1 MNKIIEKVLLIFLL
15 IQPFLDVIAT
25 TNYSI
30 LNIIVRGLFLLLIV
44 IYLLFNKKNIAILIS
59 TLTAGLIL
67 FGINVYFNLGIVTSI
82 SSIMKL
88 YYLPITILFFVNIKN
103 SIDNKIIT
111 YVLFIYLILF
121 LSSYIFGF
129 GYNNYKL
136 SDGKQGFRGI
146 FNSINEI
153 SAIIIGLLPVAL
165 NYLKN
170 KKNYIISI
178 LLIVFAF
185 LVALLT
191 GTKVLM
197 IGLFII
203 IIFIYIKSA
212 IKIFK
217 NMSTIKKIISII
229 VITIIILGGIY
240 LLTYTRFYK
249 NMIVQQ
255 KFFKS
260 YNILSLDFINKV
272 LFNNRLTFLKDNF
285 LFYKSQK
292 LINIIFGIGYSNQ
305 SIKLVEIDIFDIL
318 FRFGIFGLISF
329 IIPIIYIVKKIKLDK
344 ISLFSIILL
353 ILISLTSGHV
363 LLSPS
368 VSIYFGYIIL
378 INNKINN

>member
-15 IQPFLDVIAT
+15 IQPFLDVVAT

-59 TLTAGLIL
+59 TLVSGLIL
-67 FGINVYFNLGIVTSI
+67 FGINIYFNLGIVTSI
-82 SSIMKL
+82 SNVMKL

-111 YVLFIYLILF
+111 YVLFIYIILF

-153 SAIIIGLLPVAL
+153 SAIIIGLFPLAL

-170 KKNYIISI
+170 KSNYIISI
-178 LLIVFAF
+178 MLIVFTF

-229 VITIIILGGIY
+229 IISIIILGGIY

-260 YNILSLDFINKV
+260 YNILSINFINKV

-285 LFYKSQK
+285 LFYKNQS

-329 IIPIIYIVKKIKLDK
+329 IVPIIYIVKKIKLDK

-363 LLSPS
+363 ILSPS

-378 INNKINN
+378 INNKKS

>member
-15 IQPFLDVIAT
+15 IQPFLDVVAT

-59 TLTAGLIL
+59 TLVSGLIL
-67 FGINVYFNLGIVTSI
+67 FGINIYFNLGIVTSI
-82 SSIMKL
+82 SNVMKL

-153 SAIIIGLLPVAL
+153 SAIIIGLLPLAL

-170 KKNYIISI
+170 KSNYIISI
-178 LLIVFAF
+178 MLIVFTF

-212 IKIFK
+212 IKVFK

-229 VITIIILGGIY
+229 VISIIILGGIY

-249 NMIVQQ
+249 NMLVQQ

-260 YNILSLDFINKV
+260 YNILSIDFINKV

-318 FRFGIFGLISF
+318 FRFGIFGLIGF
-329 IIPIIYIVKKIKLDK
+329 IVPIIYIVKKIKLDK

>member
-1 MNKIIEKVLLIFLL
+1 MNKIIEKVLVVFLL

-59 TLTAGLIL
+59 TLVSGLIL
-67 FGINVYFNLGIVTSI
+67 FGINIYFNLGIVTSI
-82 SSIMKL
+82 SNVMKL
-88 YYLPITILFFVNIKN
+88 YYLPITVLFFVNIKN

-121 LSSYIFGF
+121 LTSYIFGF

-153 SAIIIGLLPVAL
+153 SAIIIGLFPLAL

-170 KKNYIISI
+170 KSNYIISI
-178 LLIVFAF
+178 MLIVFTF

-229 VITIIILGGIY
+229 VISIIILGGIY

-260 YNILSLDFINKV
+260 YNILSINFINKV

-363 LLSPS
+363 LLSPN

>member
-15 IQPFLDVIAT
+15 IQPFLDVVAT

-59 TLTAGLIL
+59 TLVSGLIL
-67 FGINVYFNLGIVTSI
+67 FGINIYFNLGIVTSI
-82 SSIMKL
+82 SNVMKL

-111 YVLFIYLILF
+111 YVLFIYIILF

-153 SAIIIGLLPVAL
+153 SAIIIGLLPLAL

-229 VITIIILGGIY
+229 VISIIILGGIY

-249 NMIVQQ
+249 NMLVQQ

-260 YNILSLDFINKV
+260 YNILSIDFINKV

-285 LFYKSQK
+285 LFYKNQS

-329 IIPIIYIVKKIKLDK
+329 IVPIIYIVKKIKLDK

-363 LLSPS
+363 ILSPS

-378 INNKINN
+378 INNKKS

>member
-15 IQPFLDVIAT
+15 IQPFLDVVAT

-59 TLTAGLIL
+59 TLVSGLIL
-67 FGINVYFNLGIVTSI
+67 FGINIYFNLGIVTSI
-82 SSIMKL
+82 SNVMKL

-153 SAIIIGLLPVAL
+153 SAIIIGLFPLAL

-170 KKNYIISI
+170 KSNYIISI
-178 LLIVFAF
+178 LLIVSAF

-212 IKIFK
+212 IKVFK

-229 VITIIILGGIY
+229 VISIIILGGIY

-249 NMIVQQ
+249 NMLVQQ

-260 YNILSLDFINKV
+260 YNILSIDFINKV

-318 FRFGIFGLISF
+318 FRFGIFGLIGF
-329 IIPIIYIVKKIKLDK
+329 IVPIIYIVKKIKLDK

-363 LLSPS
+363 LLSPN

>member
-67 FGINVYFNLGIVTSI
+67 FVINVYFNLGIVTSI

-203 IIFIYIKSA
+203 IIFIYIKSD

>member
-59 TLTAGLIL
+59 TLVSGLIL
-67 FGINVYFNLGIVTSI
+67 FGINIYFNLGIVTSI
-82 SSIMKL
+82 SNVMKL

-121 LSSYIFGF
+121 LTSYIFGF

-153 SAIIIGLLPVAL
+153 SAIIIGLFPLAL

-170 KKNYIISI
+170 KSNYIISI
-178 LLIVFAF
+178 LLIVFTF

-229 VITIIILGGIY
+229 VISIIILGGIY

-249 NMIVQQ
+249 NMLVQQ

-260 YNILSLDFINKV
+260 YNILSIDFINKV

-318 FRFGIFGLISF
+318 FRFGIFGLIGF
-329 IIPIIYIVKKIKLDK
+329 IVPIIYIVKKIKLDK

-363 LLSPS
+363 LLSPN

>member
-1 MNKIIEKVLLIFLL
+1 MNKIIEKVLVVFLL

-59 TLTAGLIL
+59 TLVSGLIL
-67 FGINVYFNLGIVTSI
+67 FGINIYFNLGIVTSI
-82 SSIMKL
+82 SNVMKL

-121 LSSYIFGF
+121 LTSYIFGF

-153 SAIIIGLLPVAL
+153 SAIIIGLFPLAL

-170 KKNYIISI
+170 KSNYIISI
-178 LLIVFAF
+178 MLIVFTF

-229 VITIIILGGIY
+229 VISIIILGGIY

-260 YNILSLDFINKV
+260 YNILSINFINKV

-285 LFYKSQK
+285 LFYKNQS

-329 IIPIIYIVKKIKLDK
+329 IVPIIYIVKKIKLDK

-363 LLSPS
+363 LLSPN

>member
-15 IQPFLDVIAT
+15 IQPFLDVVAT

-59 TLTAGLIL
+59 TLVSGLIL
-67 FGINVYFNLGIVTSI
+67 FGINIYFNLGIVTSI
-82 SSIMKL
+82 SNVMKL

-111 YVLFIYLILF
+111 YVLFIYIILF

-153 SAIIIGLLPVAL
+153 SAIIIGLFPLAL

-170 KKNYIISI
+170 KSNYIISI
-178 LLIVFAF
+178 MLIVFTF

-229 VITIIILGGIY
+229 VISIIILGGIY

-249 NMIVQQ
+249 NMLVQQ

-260 YNILSLDFINKV
+260 YNILSIDFINKV

-329 IIPIIYIVKKIKLDK
+329 IVPIIYIVKKIKLDK

-363 LLSPS
+363 LLSPN